1 MDPWQER
8 LEAHLDGREF
18 IASEEIYETL
28 GVLTAQRNPS
38 VSQRIA
44 GILNGLG
51 YERVRRRI
59 EGRNTWGY
67 APTAPAAE

>member
-1 MDPWQER
+1 MKR
-8 LEAHLDGREF
+8 YLDGKEF
-18 IASEEIYETL
+18 IASEEIYEAL

-44 GILNGLG
+44 GILTGLG